1 MNTPGTPRRS
11 ELDHLVL
18 LAATLE
24 QGLDWCEARL
34 GIRPATGGEHP
45 LMGTHNRVL
54 RIDSDAF
61 PKAYFEIIA
70 INPAQPSQRAPGTRR
85 WFDLDS
91 PGLQATLASRGPQ
104 LGHFVARV
112 DDAQHM
118 ADVLAGLGLDCGPVL
133 ELSRDTPQ
141 GLLQWRIAVR
151 DDGQRLLD
159 GALPSLLQWGLLHP
173 VAALPASG
181 IRLQSVH
188 VSHMQ
193 SDLLDAAYR
202 LIGLEQLALQPGPF
216 GIRAQLST
224 AAGTVTI

>member
-1 MNTPGTPRRS
+1 MKLTGAPRHS
-11 ELDHLVL
+11 ALDHLVL

-34 GIRPATGGEHP
+34 GIRPASGGEHP

-54 RIDSDAF
+54 RIDSASF
-61 PKAYFEIIA
+61 PAAYLEIIA
-70 INPAQPSQRAPGTRR
+70 VNPALPSQRGPGSRR

-91 PGLQATLASRGPQ
+91 PALQADLKRRGPQ

-112 DDAQHM
+112 GDLQATVDA
-118 ADVLAGLGLDCGPVL
+118 LAGLGLDCGPVL
-133 ELSRDTPQ
+133 ELSRATPH

-151 DDGQRLLD
+151 DDGQRLFG

-181 IRLQSVH
+181 IALQSVQ
-188 VSHMQ
+188 VSCMQ
-193 SDLLDAAYR
+193 PAALDAAYR
-202 LIGLEQLALQPGPF
+202 LIGLEQVATQPGPF
-216 GIRAQLST
+216 AIRAQLST
-224 AAGTVTI
+224 PSGLVAI